1 VVDGTLD
8 EAACVRMLFVFS
20 GDCDQELS
28 AADLAPA
35 VERVKAMAPIIP
47 E

>member
-1 VVDGTLD
+1 LTLD
-8 EAACVRMLFVFS
+8 EAACVRMLFVMS
-20 GDCDQELS
+20 GDCNQELS

-35 VERVKAMAPIIP
+35 VERVKEMTPIIP